1 MLILVTSSLRMLVWG
16 IQLVLLMYS
25 DIIAN
30 LYYEYGQR
38 YDSIMY
44 YKPRCKDQLLSMFIS
59 WPITIFALML
69 LALTL
74 LNVRDSS
81 LLNSSWISP
90 ELQEELY
97 EGTWTVEQE
106 YMPIRGITE
115 LSGECR
121 TWHFSGAV
129 WFGWTKVGR
138 IFVRWDE
145 GIDDF
150 THG

>member
-1 MLILVTSSLRMLVWG
+1 MLVWG

-121 TWHFSGAV
+121 T
-129 WFGWTKVGR
+129 
-138 IFVRWDE
+138 
-145 GIDDF
+145 
-150 THG
+150 